1 MIHPTPGILHRL
13 SARLA
18 ALPYGRAVGLATA
31 AGAVLR
37 LAVLV
42 RQPLGYDE
50 DFTAVVVHQP
60 AGRMLDIL
68 SHDSAPPLFYLLE
81 RAVVVAADFADL
93 AGFGGPGGPVALRIV
108 PAIAGIAVI
117 PLLAALA
124 RRVGGDSAGVWAAVF
139 VAFVPTT
146 VMLSGFVRMYGLGA
160 TLTVAAALL
169 LWRAVEVPGLRRW
182 TLYVVVA
189 AAAVW
194 TDYFCV
200 VALAGIL
207 GAALWLRPGRRV
219 AATAFAATTLAVGSI
234 AAWLVAAPAQFGHTG
249 QGFWVP
255 PLGPVMI
262 GGTYGQLF
270 AGPQVPWD
278 IPFGPPLF
286 GLQVV
291 AVMAGSA
298 ALAWL
303 AVTWQ
308 RGLGPDARRAAA
320 YCLVATGGVA
330 LLALVSIWRPVL
342 DARYASVMWLPL
354 LALAGVGLAAMPR
367 RFATLLLA
375 AVAIPT
381 LALSVATTHRE
392 TSALVPELDAQV
404 GPHDLAAA
412 AWDHYLILLD
422 ETGPAVRP
430 RLHVLSTTP
439 LPWYVGTAAYPDGA
453 AIADIPLDVIAG
465 HGRIFWV
472 ADPGVAIP
480 VVPPGYRA
488 GKVRCA
494 IEACL
499 TIYSPPSE

>member
-1 MIHPTPGILHRL
+1 MIQPTSGILHRL

-18 ALPYGRAVGLATA
+18 TLPYGRAVGLATA

-37 LAVLV
+37 LATLA

-68 SHDSAPPLFYLLE
+68 GHDSAPPLFYLLE
-81 RAVVVAADFADL
+81 RAVVVAADFAGL

-169 LWRAVEVPGLRRW
+169 LWRAVEVPVLRRW

-200 VALAGIL
+200 VALAGIF

-219 AATAFAATTLAVGSI
+219 AATAFAATAIAVGSVAI
-234 AAWLVAAPAQFGHTG
+234 WLVAAPAQFGHAG
-249 QGFWVP
+249 QGFWIA
-255 PLGPVMI
+255 PLGPVML

-270 AGPQVPWD
+270 AGPPIHWG
-278 IPFGPPLF
+278 IPFAPLLY
-286 GLQVV
+286 GLQVG
-291 AVMAGSA
+291 AVLAGSA
-298 ALAWL
+298 ALARV
-303 AVTWQ
+303 AVMWR
-308 RGLGPDARRAAA
+308 RGFGPDARRAAA
-320 YCLVATGGVA
+320 YCLVSTGGVA

-381 LALSVATTHRE
+381 LALSVAITHRE

-404 GPHDLAAA
+404 GSHDLAAA
-412 AWDHYLILLD
+412 EWDHYLILLD
-422 ETGPAVRP
+422 ETGPAVRA
-430 RLHVLSTTP
+430 RLHVLSTTQ

-453 AIADIPLDVIAG
+453 EIDEVPSDVITG
-465 HGRIFWV
+465 RGRIFWV
-472 ADPGVAIP
+472 ADPDVPLP
-480 VVPPGYRA
+480 VVPPGYRV
-488 GKVRCA
+488 GEVRCA

-499 TIYSPPSE
+499 TIYSPPGD